1 MQNEPRQPTQPFQRA
16 RTTPFGDAFVSSGSA
31 PGPNVTRPLR
41 SPTGPLKDAVSAKLI
56 EVKKELDYV
65 RHLMT
70 LFSPSIA
77 ILRYAV
83 HLTTLPQLPTM
94 ESLDQPAFA
103 PAPAMTAPEEASSE
117 ADVADAD
124 AAETEIGGEAFD
136 GERDPMD
143 AEPLAPEPLA
153 PEPPAPDPFA
163 GMGVPQKKFGLDIAK
178 VLVSDPRVK
187 QRAQVA
193 LYQYDEVVRAYE
205 DGNETIEG
213 IANCAFEE
221 AWERLQELGIERTK
235 GKAYAVCGFWD
246 NFKHDPVICKLFPP
260 PTPQTNARG
269 TQPLSLNSGNL
280 PSPGSGQLPKP
291 APPAPKPTT
300 PEPSGL
306 LGKLKGFFK

>member
-1 MQNEPRQPTQPFQRA
+1 MQHEPKQPTQPFQRA
-16 RTTPFGDAFVSSGSA
+16 RTTPFGDAFVSSGSS

-70 LFSPSIA
+70 LFAPSIA

-94 ESLDQPAFA
+94 ESLDPPAFV
-103 PAPAMTAPEEASSE
+103 P
-117 ADVADAD
+117 
-124 AAETEIGGEAFD
+124 
-136 GERDPMD
+136 
-143 AEPLAPEPLA
+143 APEPLEGEADGDGEAFKQSPELMVSEASA
-153 PEPPAPDPFA
+153 PEVPAGAPPAPDPFA
-163 GMGVPQKKFGLDIAK
+163 GMGLPQKKFGLDIAK

-193 LYQYDEVVRAYE
+193 LYQYDEVVRAYDE
-205 DGNETIEG
+205 GNQTIES
-213 IANCAFEE
+213 IATCAFEE

-246 NFKHDPVICKLFPP
+246 NFKNDPVICKLFPP

-269 TQPLSLNSGNL
+269 TQPLSLNSGSL
-280 PSPGSGQLPKP
+280 GSPGSGQLPKP
-291 APPAPKPTT
+291 APAASKPPTA
-300 PEPSGL
+300 EPSGL

>member
-1 MQNEPRQPTQPFQRA
+1 
-16 RTTPFGDAFVSSGSA
+16 
-31 PGPNVTRPLR
+31 LR

-70 LFSPSIA
+70 LFAPSIA
-77 ILRYAV
+77 ILRFAV

-94 ESLDQPAFA
+94 ESLDHPAPQPAA
-103 PAPAMTAPEEASSE
+103 PVEAASALEPTE
-117 ADVADAD
+117 ADASED
-124 AAETEIGGEAFD
+124 TEN
-136 GERDPMD
+136 
-143 AEPLAPEPLA
+143 LS
-153 PEPPAPDPFA
+153 EPPPAEQEAPMPAAPDPFA
-163 GMGVPQKKFGLDIAK
+163 GLGIPQKKFGLDIAG
-178 VLVSDPRVK
+178 VLVRDPRVK

-205 DGNETIEG
+205 EGNQTIDGIVS
-213 IANCAFEE
+213 CAFEE

-246 NFKHDPVICKLFPP
+246 NFKNDPVICKLFPP
-260 PTPQTNARG
+260 PTPQTVNRG
-269 TQPLSLNSGNL
+269 TQPLSMGSGQL

-291 APPAPKPTT
+291 APAAPKPTT
-300 PEPSGL
+300 SEPSGL

>member
-1 MQNEPRQPTQPFQRA
+1 MQQEPRQPTQPFQRA
-16 RTTPFGDAFVSSGSA
+16 RTTPFGDAFVSSAGA

-70 LFSPSIA
+70 LFAPSIA
-77 ILRYAV
+77 ILRFAV
-83 HLTTLPQLPTM
+83 HLSTLPQLPTM
-94 ESLDQPAFA
+94 ESLDH
-103 PAPAMTAPEEASSE
+103 PAPPAPGDLAAAAEPTEALESEDAEGLSGSPDPEPVAPEP
-117 ADVADAD
+117 V
-124 AAETEIGGEAFD
+124 
-136 GERDPMD
+136 
-143 AEPLAPEPLA
+143 APEPLDS
-153 PEPPAPDPFA
+153 EPPALDPFA
-163 GMGVPQKKFGLDIAK
+163 GMGIPQKKFGLDIAG
-178 VLVSDPRVK
+178 VLVRDPRVK

-205 DGNETIEG
+205 EGNQTIDG
-213 IANCAFEE
+213 IASCAFEE

-246 NFKHDPVICKLFPP
+246 NFKNDPVICKLFPP
-260 PTPQTNARG
+260 PTPQTVNRG
-269 TQPLSLNSGNL
+269 TQPLSLNSGQL
-280 PSPGSGQLPKP
+280 PSPGSGQLQKP
-291 APPAPKPTT
+291 APAAPKPTT

>member
-83 HLTTLPQLPTM
+83 HLTTLPELPTM
-94 ESLDQPAFA
+94 ESLDQPAYA
-103 PAPAMTAPEEASSE
+103 PAIATPEPEMAGSE
-117 ADVADAD
+117 DT
-124 AAETEIGGEAFD
+124 ETETAEEQSDDEPAPSDTEAQLVV
-136 GERDPMD
+136 P
-143 AEPLAPEPLA
+143 PT

-205 DGNETIEG
+205 EGNETIEG

-246 NFKHDPVICKLFPP
+246 NFKNDPVICKLFPP

-280 PSPGSGQLPKP
+280 PPLGSGQLPKP
-291 APPAPKPTT
+291 TPPAPKPTT